1 MHDFRQILIYWQN
14 TVQVVCYEGNRENP
28 GGLPVPIRERQLP
41 VYHDF
46 SFNKVAVEGFA
57 LSNRHYRSN
66 QLQLLSSDEDDPDD
80 DDIGDERGRGRRYLS
95 SKTAANSGSSSIKIV
110 RAAKDKAMPQ

>member
-1 MHDFRQILIYWQN
+1 M
-14 TVQVVCYEGNRENP
+14 VCYEGNCEHP
-28 GGLPVPIRERQLP
+28 GGLPVPICERELP

-46 SFNKVAVEGFA
+46 SFNKVAVEGYA
-57 LSNRHYRSN
+57 LNNRHYRSN

-80 DDIGDERGRGRRYLS
+80 DDINDEVGRMRRFLT